1 MEIEKL
7 KKLHRYAAIMAASF
21 FVAGF
26 IKASF
31 HDGNAGVAA
40 DVWLFGL
47 SVYLPFYVL
56 YSEGAGVIQ
65 IPYGGEI
72 RKDTEAI
79 GFRLAQGLYSIGA
92 IAFFL
97 LTVDEIT

>member
-7 KKLHRYAAIMAASF
+7 KKLHRFAAIMAGLF
-21 FVAGF
+21 FVTGF

-31 HDGNAGVAA
+31 HGGDAGVAA
-40 DVWLFGL
+40 VVWLFGL

-56 YSEGAGVIQ
+56 YSEGTGAIR
-65 IPYGGEI
+65 IPYGGEV
-72 RKDTEAI
+72 RKDNGLI
-79 GFRLAQGLYSIGA
+79 GFRIAQGLYSIGA

-97 LTVDEIT
+97 LTVGDIT

>member
-1 MEIEKL
+1 MELDKL
-7 KKLHRYAAIMAASF
+7 KKLHRYAAIMAALF

-31 HDGNAGVAA
+31 HDGNASVAA

-72 RKDTEAI
+72 RKDTEVV

-97 LTVDEIT
+97 LTVGEIT